1 MAVANRLRHH
11 RRPAARARVRLALGK
26 NFFFALFG
34 QKTSVF
40 CPICLKDAV
49 TALKRYFITGL
60 LILVPL
66 GITFWVISALMSAM
80 DQSLLLLPAA
90 WRPEAWLGVNIPGL
104 GVILTGVVIIVTGL
118 FAANLIGQ
126 RLVHFWEALLN
137 RIPVV
142 KTIYGSVKQVS
153 DSLLS
158 GSGMAFKKV
167 LLVHYPHPDA
177 WSLAFQTNVPDEV
190 AGQLDGEYVAVFIP
204 TTPSPVNG
212 FYFYVRRDA
221 VIELDMSV
229 DSALKAIVSMGV
241 VAPTMRQ
248 DASNYPGD

>member
-1 MAVANRLRHH
+1 L
-11 RRPAARARVRLALGK
+11 
-26 NFFFALFG
+26 
-34 QKTSVF
+34 
-40 CPICLKDAV
+40 

-60 LILVPL
+60 LIWVPL
-66 GITFWVISALMSAM
+66 GITIWVVTALIGAM
-80 DQSLLLLPAA
+80 DQSLLLLPEV
-90 WRPEAWLGVNIPGL
+90 WHPDLWIGVHIPGL
-104 GVILTGVVIIVTGL
+104 GVILSGLVIVVTGL

-126 RLVHFWEALLN
+126 RMLLFWEGLLQ

-142 KTIYGSVKQVS
+142 KSIYGGVKQVS

-158 GSGMAFKKV
+158 GTGMAFKKV
-167 LLVHYPHPDA
+167 LLVRYPHPQA

-190 AGQLDGEYVAVFIP
+190 ARNLDAEHLAVFIP

-229 DSALKAIVSMGV
+229 DAALKAIVSMGMV
-241 VAPTMRQ
+241 SPAMK
-248 DASNYPGD
+248 AEIANYPGD

>member
-1 MAVANRLRHH
+1 M
-11 RRPAARARVRLALGK
+11 
-26 NFFFALFG
+26 
-34 QKTSVF
+34 
-40 CPICLKDAV
+40 
-49 TALKRYFITGL
+49 TALKRYFLTGL

-66 GITFWVISALMSAM
+66 GITFWVLTALFAFM
-80 DQSLLLLPAA
+80 DQSLLLLPQA
-90 WRPEAWLGVNIPGL
+90 WRPEAWLGVSIPGL
-104 GVILTGVVIIVTGL
+104 GLILTAVVIVLTGL
-118 FAANLIGQ
+118 LATNLIGQ
-126 RLVHFWEALLN
+126 RLVAFWEGLMT

-142 KTIYGSVKQVS
+142 KSIYGSVKQVS

-167 LLVHYPHPDA
+167 LLVRYPHPDA

-190 AGQLDGEYVAVFIP
+190 ASQLDDEYVAVFIP

-229 DSALKAIVSMGV
+229 DAAFKAIVSMGV
-241 VAPTMRQ
+241 VATPIKP
-248 DASNYPGD
+248 AIANYPGD

>member
-1 MAVANRLRHH
+1 M
-11 RRPAARARVRLALGK
+11 
-26 NFFFALFG
+26 
-34 QKTSVF
+34 
-40 CPICLKDAV
+40 

-60 LILVPL
+60 LIWVPL
-66 GITFWVISALMSAM
+66 GITIWVVSALMGAL
-80 DQSLLLLPAA
+80 DQSLLLLPES
-90 WRPEAWLGVNIPGL
+90 WRPESWLGVSIPGL
-104 GVILTGVVIIVTGL
+104 GVILTGVVIVVTGL

-126 RLVHFWEALLN
+126 RLVLFWESLLH

-142 KTIYGSVKQVS
+142 KSIYGSVKQVS

-167 LLVHYPHPDA
+167 LLVRYPHADS

-190 AGQLDGEYVAVFIP
+190 AGQLDAEHVAVFIP

-229 DSALKAIVSMGV
+229 DAALKAIVSMGV
-241 VAPTMRQ
+241 VSPVMKPEQANS
-248 DASNYPGD
+248 AGE

>member
-1 MAVANRLRHH
+1 M
-11 RRPAARARVRLALGK
+11 
-26 NFFFALFG
+26 
-34 QKTSVF
+34 
-40 CPICLKDAV
+40 

-60 LILVPL
+60 LIWVPL
-66 GITFWVISALMSAM
+66 GITIWVVTALMGAM
-80 DQSLLLLPAA
+80 DQTLLLLPER
-90 WRPEAWLGVNIPGL
+90 WRPDVWLGVNIPGL
-104 GVILTGVVIIVTGL
+104 GVILTGVVIVVTGL

-126 RLVHFWEALLN
+126 RLVLFWEALLQ

-142 KTIYGSVKQVS
+142 KSIYGSVKQVS

-167 LLVHYPHPDA
+167 LLVRYPHPQA
-177 WSLAFQTNVPDEV
+177 WSLAFQTNVPAEVSSNLDDEH
-190 AGQLDGEYVAVFIP
+190 VAVFIP

-229 DSALKAIVSMGV
+229 DTALKAIVSMGV
-241 VAPTMRQ
+241 VAPAMKL
-248 DASNYPGD
+248 DVANYPGD

>member
-1 MAVANRLRHH
+1 
-11 RRPAARARVRLALGK
+11 
-26 NFFFALFG
+26 
-34 QKTSVF
+34 
-40 CPICLKDAV
+40 V

-60 LILVPL
+60 LIWVPL
-66 GITFWVISALMSAM
+66 GITIWVVTALMGAM
-80 DQSLLLLPAA
+80 DQTLLLLPER
-90 WRPEAWLGVNIPGL
+90 WRPDVWLGVNIPGL
-104 GVILTGVVIIVTGL
+104 GVILTGVVIVVTGL

-126 RLVHFWEALLN
+126 RLVLFWEALLQ

-142 KTIYGSVKQVS
+142 KSIYGSVKQVS

-167 LLVHYPHPDA
+167 LLVRYPHQGA
-177 WSLAFQTNVPDEV
+177 WSLAFQTNIPAEV
-190 AGQLDGEYVAVFIP
+190 SGHLDAEHVAVFIP

-229 DSALKAIVSMGV
+229 DTALKAIVSMGV
-241 VAPTMRQ
+241 VAPAMKL
-248 DASNYPGD
+248 DVANYPGD

>member
-1 MAVANRLRHH
+1 M
-11 RRPAARARVRLALGK
+11 P
-26 NFFFALFG
+26 
-34 QKTSVF
+34 
-40 CPICLKDAV
+40 
-49 TALKRYFITGL
+49 ALKRYFLTGL

-66 GITFWVISALMSAM
+66 GVTFWVMTALVGAM
-80 DQSLLLLPAA
+80 DQSLLLLPPT
-90 WRPEAWLGVNIPGL
+90 WRPDFWLGVHIPGL
-104 GVILTGVVIIVTGL
+104 GMILTGVVVVLTGM

-126 RLVHFWEALLN
+126 RMLKVWDGLLH
-137 RIPVV
+137 RIPVI
-142 KTIYGSVKQVS
+142 KSIYGSVKQVS

-167 LLVHYPHPDA
+167 LLVRYPHPEA

-190 AGQLDGEYVAVFIP
+190 KAQLPEDHVAVFIP

-241 VAPTMRQ
+241 VTPPNPSPT
-248 DASNYPGD
+248 ANYPGD

>member
-1 MAVANRLRHH
+1 
-11 RRPAARARVRLALGK
+11 
-26 NFFFALFG
+26 
-34 QKTSVF
+34 
-40 CPICLKDAV
+40 LKDTV

-60 LILVPL
+60 LIWVPL
-66 GITFWVISALMSAM
+66 GITIWVVTALMGAL
-80 DQSLLLLPAA
+80 DQSLLLLPEA

-104 GVILTGVVIIVTGL
+104 GVILTGVVIVVTGL

-126 RLVHFWEALLN
+126 RLVKFWESLLH

-142 KTIYGSVKQVS
+142 KSIYGSVKQVS

-167 LLVHYPHPDA
+167 LLVRYPHADS
-177 WSLAFQTNVPDEV
+177 WSLAFQTNIPDEV
-190 AGQLDGEYVAVFIP
+190 VGQLDAEHVAVFIP

-229 DSALKAIVSMGV
+229 DAALKAIVSMGV
-241 VAPTMRQ
+241 VAPVMKPEL
-248 DASNYPGD
+248 ANYAGD